1 MTIAVVTG
9 QLYVGLGYRDMTNTI
24 DRAISTMET
33 CFLDDNLPDLR
44 EYF

>member
-1 MTIAVVTG
+1 MTLAVVTG

-44 EYF
+44 DYF